1 MSEPIFD
8 AIIENRHR
16 IDKLSEKID
25 KLLPEVRD
33 VTKCIV
39 SMRESMSCANPAN
52 HGREGKMPRKQPKK
66 KTVADGLGNLE
77 AERAIMKH
85 KVNTS

>member
-1 MSEPIFD
+1 MMDKRTKTNVDSMIYGCAKAMLMD
-8 AIIENRHR
+8 DVLLVNIGVIEYEN
-16 IDKLSEKID
+16 KKYQATL
-25 KLLPEVRD
+25 EVKE
-33 VTKCIV
+33 VI
-39 SMRESMSCANPAN
+39 
-52 HGREGKMPRKQPKK
+52 KQPKK

>member
-1 MSEPIFD
+1 MKKLD
-8 AIIENRHR
+8 IINELKHIQEVNRTTANVLTTILR
-16 IDKLSEKID
+16 QLEKED
-25 KLLPEVRD
+25 
-33 VTKCIV
+33 
-39 SMRESMSCANPAN
+39 
-52 HGREGKMPRKQPKK
+52 KQPKK